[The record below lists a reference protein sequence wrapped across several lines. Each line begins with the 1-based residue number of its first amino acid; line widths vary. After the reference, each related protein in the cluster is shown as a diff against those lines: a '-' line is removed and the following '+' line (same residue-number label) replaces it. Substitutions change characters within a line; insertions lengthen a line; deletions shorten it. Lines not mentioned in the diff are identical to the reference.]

1 MGQEAKRSAVQQ
13 VLRPMRVNLLLIMVW
28 LVAIALCIAVLQ
40 RTGDCG
46 SSKTTWMGMLL
57 IGCPN

>member
-1 MGQEAKRSAVQQ
+1 
-13 VLRPMRVNLLLIMVW
+13 MRVNLLLIMVW